1 MENQGETQQP
11 HLVLSHKLFLLT
23 HPDVQDI
30 EKVRLKEEVLTT
42 IKSDDMVPLY
52 ETLVAESLL
61 EKDQSLLDSKRA
73 KNEDELKK
81 LDEKIADAEENLGES
96 EVREAHLAKSLF
108 YIRIGDK
115 EKALEQLK
123 VTEGKTVAVGQ
134 RMDLVF
140 YTLQL
145 AFFYMDFDLI
155 SKSIDK
161 AKNLFEE
168 GGDWERKNRLKV
180 YEGLYCMSSR
190 NFKKAADLFLDSIS
204 TFTTYELFPYDTFI
218 FYTVLTSIIS
228 LDRVSLKQKVVDAPE
243 ILTVIGKIPYL
254 SEFLNS
260 LYDCQYKSFFSAF
273 AGLTEQIKLDRYL
286 HPHFRYYMREVRTV
300 VYSQFLESYK
310 SVTIEAMA
318 KAFGVTVDF
327 IDLELSR
334 FIAAGKLHCK
344 IDKVA
349 GVLETNRPDAKNA
362 LYQATIKQGDF
373 LLNRIQKLSRVLLR
387 IRAYRSRL
395 SVFNAYFDR
404 RSYQSKRPELPP
416 PLNNEYQRIFFQS
429 GPMSSLA

>member
-1 MENQGETQQP
+1 MDSEGTQQA
-11 HLVLSHKLFLLT
+11 HLVLAHKRFLLT

-30 EKVRLKEEVLTT
+30 EKVGLKGEVFSMV
-42 IKSDDMVPLY
+42 KAHDMASFY
-52 ETLVAESLL
+52 ETLVAESVL
-61 EKDQSLLDSKRA
+61 EMDQSVLDSMRTKI
-73 KNEDELKK
+73 EDELKK
-81 LDEKIADAEENLGES
+81 LDDKIADAEENLGES

-108 YIRIGDK
+108 YIQIGDK

-123 VTEGKTVAVGQ
+123 VTESKTVAVGQ
-134 RMDLVF
+134 KMDLVF

-145 AFFYMDFDLI
+145 GFFYMDFDLI

-161 AKNLFEE
+161 AKSLFEE

-180 YEGLYCMSSR
+180 YEGLYCMSTR
-190 NFKKAADLFLDSIS
+190 NFKKAASLFLDSIS

-286 HPHFRYYMREVRTV
+286 YPHFRYYMREVRTV

-318 KAFGVTVDF
+318 KAFGVTVEF
-327 IDLELSR
+327 IDVELSR

-373 LLNRIQKLSRVLLR
+373 LLNRIQKLSRVIDL
-387 IRAYRSRL
+387 
-395 SVFNAYFDR
+395 
-404 RSYQSKRPELPP
+404 
-416 PLNNEYQRIFFQS
+416 
-429 GPMSSLA
+429 